1 MWINQHIL
9 NLDINTHPR
18 WVMSLDSEQYF
29 HLATRKLERRKTFPT
44 HFTMNCRLLKR
55 AVTTSFPNS
64 HVKVRLLDLKLLYIV
79 GICSKTF
86 MCLFFEWHLLVNRV
100 IVYRLLTGVSGIFSD
115 QSKSL
120 IQVWCRLWGT
130 QVVSV
135 WCQKLVNIMA
145 FRATKSGINRDV
157 QNKVNIHNI
166 YIPSRQNSLESTLI
180 LGWEV
185 ELKQRWW
192 MVVKWNSKQPRFWVD
207 FQLIL
212 NLESRLILR
221 CYHNFSQP
229 KFKP

>member
-9 NLDINTHPR
+9 SLAINTHPR
-18 WVMSLDSEQYF
+18 WVMSLDAEQYF
-29 HLATRKLERRKTFPT
+29 HLETRKEKNLS
-44 HFTMNCRLLKR
+44 HSLTMNCRLLKR
-55 AVTTSFPNS
+55 AVTTSYPNS
-64 HVKVRLLDLKLLYIV
+64 LVKVRLLDLKWLYIV
-79 GICSKTF
+79 GICSKTL
-86 MCLFFEWHLLVNRV
+86 MCLFFDWHLLVNRV

-166 YIPSRQNSLESTLI
+166 SKNI
-180 LGWEV
+180 LS
-185 ELKQRWW
+185 
-192 MVVKWNSKQPRFWVD
+192 N
-207 FQLIL
+207 
-212 NLESRLILR
+212 
-221 CYHNFSQP
+221 Y
-229 KFKP
+229 